1 MTFKIWKTV
10 YVFFIDIR
18 KKREF
23 HLKKKIIK
31 KREENPRKDKILV
44 FALILR

>member
-10 YVFFIDIR
+10 YVFYIDIR
-18 KKREF
+18 KKEIN
-23 HLKKKIIK
+23 LKKKKRK

-44 FALILR
+44 LALILQ